1 MEQQQP
7 TVEETIAAP
16 EFSPEKQGA
25 RFWDEQYQNQNEQYE
40 KLAQKVLELDEEL
53 KKLKNRTS
61 KNSSQPPA
69 QDNYKKQKAVKTG
82 KKKGSKYDHKGTT
95 RNGY

>member
-7 TVEETIAAP
+7 TLEEIIASP
-16 EFSPEKQGA
+16 DFSPEKLGA
-25 RFWDEQYQNQNEQYE
+25 RFWYEQYLNQREQYE

-61 KNSSQPPA
+61 KNSSQPPS
-69 QDNYKKQKAVKTG
+69 QDNYKKKKAVKTG
-82 KKKGSKYDHKGTT
+82 KK
-95 RNGY
+95 RA

>member
-40 KLAQKVLELDEEL
+40 KLAQKVLELDE
-53 KKLKNRTS
+53 N
-61 KNSSQPPA
+61 
-69 QDNYKKQKAVKTG
+69 
-82 KKKGSKYDHKGTT
+82 
-95 RNGY
+95 